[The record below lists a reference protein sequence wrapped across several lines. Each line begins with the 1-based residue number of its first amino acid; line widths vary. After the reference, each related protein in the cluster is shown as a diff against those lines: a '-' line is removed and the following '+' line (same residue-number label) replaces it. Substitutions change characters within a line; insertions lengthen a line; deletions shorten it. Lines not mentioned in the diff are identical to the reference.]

1 MQRQQM
7 KGSLGA
13 AAALMTLAL
22 LAGCASG
29 LPTAVG
35 LQRENRLK
43 LQENITTQQEVLAL
57 LGPPGDV
64 LDMPRLAVPEAV
76 RNRCMAWDQRAIRA
90 IFYFDS
96 YLNPADKQAWGQ
108 ETEVFLRPDGR
119 VCTWVVWTWHKTLR
133 GREAMTLRG

>member
-7 KGSLGA
+7 QRRLGA
-13 AAALMTLAL
+13 GAFLVTLAL

-43 LQENITTQQEVLAL
+43 LQENITTQQEVFAL
-57 LGPPGDV
+57 LGPPGDMF
-64 LDMPRLAVPEAV
+64 DMPRLAVPEAV
-76 RNRCMAWDQRAIRA
+76 RNHCMAWDQRAIRA

-108 ETEVFLRPDGR
+108 ETDVFLRPDGR
-119 VCTWVVWTWHKTLR
+119 VCTWVVWTWPKGSV
-133 GREAMTLRG
+133 GREAMALRG